1 MSNKQFLLFIGFI
14 FAAFFGWLYY
24 DSNTSTDSVRH
35 EDVQRDVL
43 LDANSQGEGAQI
55 RYLFNFP
62 SVVYDHT
69 HSAEEIEALS
79 EKSGQAENYHI
90 EGLTDAQFGLKT
102 AYKFNYNKK
111 FLQNTYSVWVED
123 LRVDFS
129 YTTINVY
136 ISNQYPEGT
145 CEYQATMDH
154 ENTHVEIHRRIY
166 EKYQKILQSVIAS
179 SADIPLINHPVTVES
194 LDEGKDRIS
203 QLISGVTD
211 PVFNQFQQELS
222 QEQGQLDSP
231 QSYTEL
237 QSRCSHW

>member
-1 MSNKQFLLFIGFI
+1 MN
-14 FAAFFGWLYY
+14 
-24 DSNTSTDSVRH
+24 SVSH
-35 EDVQRDVL
+35 ENVQRDIL
-43 LDANSQGEGAQI
+43 LGTNSQDEGAQI

-62 SVVYDHT
+62 IAVYDHT
-69 HSAEEIEALS
+69 HTPREIETLS

-102 AYKFNYNKK
+102 LYEFNYHKK
-111 FLQNTYSVWVED
+111 IFQNNYALWVED

-136 ISNQYPEGT
+136 VSNQYPEGS
-145 CEYQATMDH
+145 CEYQVTMDH

-166 EKYQKILQSVIAS
+166 EKYQKILKDVIS
-179 SADIPLINHPVTVES
+179 SSTDIPLINHPVTVES
-194 LDEGKDRIS
+194 LEEGKARIS

-211 PVFNQFQQELS
+211 PVFDQFQQELS

-231 QSYTEL
+231 GSYAEL

>member
-1 MSNKQFLLFIGFI
+1 MSNKQFFLFIAAV

-24 DSNTSTDSVRH
+24 DSSVSTDSVSH
-35 EDVQRDVL
+35 ENVQRDVL
-43 LDANSQGEGAQI
+43 LDANAPGEGAQI
-55 RYLFNFP
+55 KYLFNFP
-62 SVVYDHT
+62 DVVYDHA
-69 HSAEEIEALS
+69 HSPGEIEALS

-102 AYKFNYNKK
+102 LYEFNYNKNI
-111 FLQNTYSVWVED
+111 FQNTYLLWVED

-129 YTTINVY
+129 YTTVNVY
-136 ISNQYPEGT
+136 ISNQYPEGG

-154 ENTHVEIHRRIY
+154 ENTHVQIHRRIY
-166 EKYQKILQSVIAS
+166 EKYQKILQDVIS
-179 SADIPLINHPVTVES
+179 SSTDIPLVNHPVTVQS
-194 LDEGKDRIS
+194 LEDGKAIIS

-222 QEQGQLDSP
+222 QEQGELDSP
-231 QSYTEL
+231 ASYAEL

>member
-1 MSNKQFLLFIGFI
+1 MSNKQFFLFIGFV

-24 DSNTSTDSVRH
+24 DSNVSKDFVRH

-43 LDANSQGEGAQI
+43 LDSDSQGEGAQV

-62 SVVYDHT
+62 SVIYDHS
-69 HSAEEIEALS
+69 HSAGEIETLS

-102 AYKFNYNKK
+102 TYKFNYNKK
-111 FLQNTYSVWVED
+111 FLKNSYSVWVED

-136 ISNQYPEGT
+136 VSNQYPEGS

-166 EKYQKILQSVIAS
+166 EKYQKILQSVIS
-179 SADIPLINHPVTVES
+179 STADIPLINHPVTVES
-194 LDEGKDRIS
+194 LEEGKDRIS

-231 QSYTEL
+231 ESYTEL
-237 QSRCSHW
+237 QSRCFHW